1 MGRKSHNK
9 TYDQLLKEKRIRAIE
24 YYRKNR
30 DAVNKKRRAMYEKLK
45 KESENN

>member
-9 TYDQLLKEKRIRAIE
+9 TYDQLLAEKRVRAIE

-30 DAVNKKRRAMYEKLK
+30 DAVNKKRRDKYEKLK
-45 KESENN
+45 KEAENN